1 MIQALQTL
9 TSRAR
14 SRITSLRHRQQ
25 EPPKYRN
32 SLATE
37 AFFAESNGG
46 FTRSE
51 NKIHPQRQSWASQ
64 TAAGR
69 TPKAVK
75 GRPQFSTK
83 DECGGFAMSML

>member
-25 EPPKYRN
+25 EPPKYKH

-37 AFFAESNGG
+37 GFVGESNGG
-46 FTRSE
+46 LTRSE
-51 NKIHPQRQSWASQ
+51 NKLHPQRQSWASQ

-69 TPKAVK
+69 TVE
-75 GRPQFSTK
+75 GRKRAAAIPDK
-83 DECGGFAMSML
+83 R